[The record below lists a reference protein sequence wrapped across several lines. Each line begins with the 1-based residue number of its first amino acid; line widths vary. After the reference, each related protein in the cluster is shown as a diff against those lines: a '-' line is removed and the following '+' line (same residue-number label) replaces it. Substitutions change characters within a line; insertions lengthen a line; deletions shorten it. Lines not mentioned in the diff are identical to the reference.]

1 MLLLQLNVI
10 IGEQQNLTFIC
21 YKICSNISVFSVN
34 TIVRVTSYFFLFI
47 FFYLYHASDLL
58 NLVSCFIVSDSSVCS
73 ILSKKNKKIKIV

>member
-34 TIVRVTSYFFLFI
+34 TIVRVTSYFIFI
-47 FFYLYHASDLL
+47 FYLYHASDLL